1 MLRIGDFL
9 DGGLGDSPTIEQ
21 LMREIHDHF
30 FHQAKRDGFLS
41 RAAYKLSE
49 IDDRKQV
56 LSLGDA
62 VLDCGCAPGSW
73 LQVAARRVGPK
84 GVVIGI
90 DLKPITFRFQEPNI
104 RTIEGDVREVRASDL
119 LRDIGRERFDV
130 VLSDMAPF
138 TTGDPTRDHF
148 RSAQLCESL
157 VERLPHLLR
166 VGGHVVMKV
175 FEGEMYPQLL
185 AHLKTAFGRVKG
197 YKPKASRSESV
208 EMYVIAHEYRGD
220 STPVVHKASPNQDA
234 SPPRPKPRAGWG
246 T

>member
-1 MLRIGDFL
+1 AIGYSDARHGNFL
-9 DGGLGDSPTIEQ
+9 EGSFGESPTIEQ
-21 LMREIHDHF
+21 QMREIHDHY

-49 IDDRKQV
+49 IDDRKQL
-56 LSLGDA
+56 LSIGDA
-62 VLDCGCAPGSW
+62 VLDCGSAPGSW

-84 GVVIGI
+84 GIVIGI

-104 RTIEGDVREVRASDL
+104 RTIEGDVREVSAADL
-119 LRDIGRERFDV
+119 LRDVGRERFDV

-157 VERLPHLLR
+157 IERLPHLLS
-166 VGGHVVMKV
+166 VGGHAVMKV

-185 AHLKTAFGRVKG
+185 ARLKASFGRVKG
-197 YKPKASRSESV
+197 YKPRASRSESV
-208 EMYVIAHEYRGD
+208 
-220 STPVVHKASPNQDA
+220 
-234 SPPRPKPRAGWG
+234 
-246 T
+246 